1 MSNNHYFPLKRVY
14 SHSLP
19 ENSPPL
25 PVIKFYCRLAAAK
38 AKMASLEKANE
49 DFEVVAAAKAVDISS
64 DVIETDFKIAID
76 SFARASADAVAALA
90 VATRAKY
97 DADDAAIAFANAK
110 DDVDAVERLSKVKYD
125 EILNVTDD
133 SFAKAAA
140 FAASV
145 AISNAKKAAIA
156 ATDATIAA
164 YKAEVDAADAF
175 AVKADIDATAAEEKL
190 SVTNKK
196 LYIAAKIKA
205 DVARTKAYSCAAD
218 FTASNAK
225 VNIAISEA
233 AVASSAASLESLLT
247 SVNADEAKAQ
257 LDVAN
262 AKVVVAE
269 SKNDTAIIQSVAA
282 KNAAEK
288 AKAVCEEAISKSV
301 SVALLSAKADSVA
314 ADANALR
321 NAEIVKKK
329 ADSNSND
336 YSVKAEIAKAKADA
350 YAKAASEMKTKA
362 DDYADVA
369 RSYSA
374 YFNYKFTT
382 SSIKDE
388 KNKLSIKVVEKNNTT
403 NLIPLIH
410 DDFNA
415 IFVYESAAKSTITKS
430 EAFAAV
436 ASTTKAKADAYAT
449 AALKSKAVSDAKT
462 ANEADA
468 AIAKA
473 DYLVKLKNVPTN
485 ANADADSYAVAVA
498 SADSAADKAI
508 SNAYNAYRNSTYYDV
523 NTKATSIAIEA
534 FSAYA
539 RNAKIRV
546 NNINATKL
554 DAETNLNYSVNFFK
568 SASNAYAVVEKA
580 KTKADVAVAVATK
593 TKSVVAASKAK
604 EDVYNALV
612 EANAAASKVKIYANV
627 AITKEV
633 MGTTEAIAVYDENV
647 YKKVIESGFLK
658 KGLND
663 PDRYAYVKN
672 IKNIAIKSRAAADS
686 AKLEYDTALAEALKL
701 DNQVNNN
708 NEVLNSLNKKVYK
721 PDFNVSNHENHSNSK
736 YKYARQDAPEH
747 NINNNYKENY
757 SKDLAIV
764 NSNDIMVPLKS
775 KKWGRNDIATTDAFI
790 AIAHAKAAVYAGWA
804 ADSAK
809 AKSAA
814 FAKKNNSAAYLAS
827 YYVEVERKKRLD
839 VEASHT
845 SRYAYKVTHSPYRH
859 VLTRGGHDVELP
871 IDYQVNDNQEELAVN
886 EKNPIVEISDNS
898 DLKIKVNTAETVKAK
913 ADTYRAAA
921 KVAKAKADA
930 FAAAADAAK
939 AKADAFANINIKD
952 VSLRAKAAADAAE
965 RAVSRAKMALNS
977 ATTAATK
984 TKKDS
989 ELVRDLFVK
998 SKKYLAKNSNSEYLA
1013 ATNATAAAKKYSL
1026 EMSKAST
1033 RANTVAAKAKS
1044 DLDNAKSQGDA
1055 EAYKKAKEHSLAMSK
1070 ASAEASAA
1078 AHNAKINYSA
1088 KLKLEKVAAK
1098 NAKADAAKDK
1108 AKIDEFR
1115 TGTVIF
1121 IKLLKSNVNYAAIK
1135 DDSGGNLVFF
1145 RGSQIKNSRLDY
1157 AANQPVLVRL
1167 KIGDRVRFTLES
1179 YKRVSRTDQK
1189 GNMLRRVLQTE
1200 FIKKKPLAANVEIIE
1215 KFSFF

>member
-19 ENSPPL
+19 ENSSPL

-90 VATRAKY
+90 VSTRAKY

-145 AISNAKKAAIA
+145 AISNSKKAAIA

-196 LYIAAKIKA
+196 LYIASKIKA
-205 DVARTKAYSCAAD
+205 DVARTKAYSCAASV
-218 FTASNAK
+218 TASNAK

-233 AVASSAASLESLLT
+233 AVASSAATLESLLT
-247 SVNADEAKAQ
+247 SVNANEAKAQ

-374 YFNYKFTT
+374 YFSNHFLGYN
-382 SSIKDE
+382 S
-388 KNKLSIKVVEKNNTT
+388 KLLASGRDNS
-403 NLIPLIH
+403 
-410 DDFNA
+410 NA
-415 IFVYESAAKSTITKS
+415 IFVYEPAMDAATTKS

-436 ASTTKAKADAYAT
+436 ASITKAKANAYAT
-449 AALKSKAVSDAKT
+449 AALKSKAVSDTKT
-462 ANEADA
+462 AIAADA

-485 ANADADSYAVAVA
+485 ANADADSYADALS
-498 SADSAADKAI
+498 SADDTAYKTTL
-508 SNAYNAYRNSTYYDV
+508 NAYNAYRNSNYYNVKNKSTSMILDLAKTYV
-523 NTKATSIAIEA
+523 T
-534 FSAYA
+534 
-539 RNAKIRV
+539 NAKEPIDGFE
-546 NNINATKL
+546 AAKL
-554 DAETNLNYSVNFFK
+554 LMESTTTDVVKFF
-568 SASNAYAVVEKA
+568 AAAANAYAAVEKA
-580 KTKADVAVAVATK
+580 KTKADVALAVATK
-593 TKSVVAASKAK
+593 TKSVVATSKAK
-604 EDVYNALV
+604 EDAYNALV
-612 EANAAASKVKIYANV
+612 EADAAASKVKIYTNV

-633 MGTTEAIAVYDENV
+633 MDAAETDAVYNEKILFENKIYYNSTEEIGDRDAV
-647 YKKVIESGFLK
+647 KLIKILK
-658 KGLND
+658 FKAEASRTAANSAKEAYNAAVEAANAVENQTNNSTNEMVNFSVKRAREVTFDISPHYTQSYPND
-663 PDRYAYVKN
+663 SSYVKQETSEIN
-672 IKNIAIKSRAAADS
+672 MMPAYRGKEGHTPIYEIARNRQRELDMSESNIALVK
-686 AKLEYDTALAEALKL
+686 
-701 DNQVNNN
+701 
-708 NEVLNSLNKKVYK
+708 
-721 PDFNVSNHENHSNSK
+721 
-736 YKYARQDAPEH
+736 
-747 NINNNYKENY
+747 
-757 SKDLAIV
+757 
-764 NSNDIMVPLKS
+764 
-775 KKWGRNDIATTDAFI
+775 
-790 AIAHAKAAVYAGWA
+790 AKASAYSGWA
-804 ADSAK
+804 ADAAK
-809 AKSAA
+809 AKAAA
-814 FAKKNNSAAYLAS
+814 FAKKNNSAADLAT
-827 YYVEVERKKRLD
+827 YYAEAERKRRLD
-839 VEASHT
+839 AEASST
-845 SRYAYKVTHSPYRH
+845 SRYSYQLINPRLEIPHRREEPKI
-859 VLTRGGHDVELP
+859 P
-871 IDYQVNDNQEELAVN
+871 IDEERQA
-886 EKNPIVEISDNS
+886 EKAAEEAAAKKVADDEARK
-898 DLKIKVNTAETVKAK
+898 KIQVNTAETVKAK

-952 VSLRAKAAADAAE
+952 VSLRVKAAADAAE

-984 TKKDS
+984 TKKES
-989 ELVRDLFVK
+989 ELVRDFFVK

-1013 ATNATAAAKKYSL
+1013 ATNATAAAKKYAL

-1033 RANTVAAKAKS
+1033 RANTVAAEAKS
-1044 DLDNAKSQGDA
+1044 DLANAKSQGDT

-1078 AHNAKINYSA
+1078 AHKARTDYIA
-1088 KLKLEKVAAK
+1088 KLKMEKAAAK

-1121 IKLLKSNVNYAAIK
+1121 ISNLAGVSQICALIK
-1135 DDSGGNLVFF
+1135 DDSGGNHIFLRLF
-1145 RGSQIKNSRLDY
+1145 QIRHSKPHYYYSNHLNQTLNEDKNIL
-1157 AANQPVLVRL
+1157 LFKL
-1167 KIGDRVRFTLES
+1167 KNGDRVRYNVE
-1179 YKRVSRTDQK
+1179 YDNNDSRCDQK
-1189 GNMLRRVLQTE
+1189 GNLVAGRLQFGRRLKLPP
-1200 FIKKKPLAANVEIIE
+1200 IAMNVEIIE